1 MKAVLVVF
9 ACLCMSRVGLLICV
23 VMIVAQSCE
32 DNEYSIRVEK
42 CSKTYA
48 NEESYRILYNNL
60 LLIQSEAFTNNA
72 CRYYYHCLPKKP
84 TGKYT
89 LRMLDRYGLG
99 FCSSVARMMLGRLA
113 RMSEFLDPT
122 VSWRTLV
129 RWWRSLRR
137 ITTSTVGVLVAVE
150 RSGIWY

>member
-1 MKAVLVVF
+1 
-9 ACLCMSRVGLLICV
+9 MSKVGLLTCI

-32 DNEYSIRVEK
+32 DNEYSIRIEK

-72 CRYYYHCLPKKP
+72 CRYYYHCLAKKP

-89 LRMLDRYGLG
+89 LRMLDRYVLV
-99 FCSSVARMMLGRLA
+99 FCLRVARMMPGRLD
-113 RMSEFLDPT
+113 RTSVFSDPT
-122 VSWRTLV
+122 ASWCTL
-129 RWWRSLRR
+129 
-137 ITTSTVGVLVAVE
+137 E
-150 RSGIWY
+150 R